1 MRILLKIGGAQL
13 ADGPSRA
20 ALAQAVRAARDA
32 GHELAIVHGGGDQI
46 RALGDRLGLQH
57 SYHRGLRVTDAE
69 TAEVVLMVLGGAVN
83 RRLVASLV
91 AGGVP
96 AIGLSGA
103 DGGLFGAR
111 KFTPQGVDLGFV
123 GEIARTEPGVL
134 SALAAE
140 GFVSV
145 IATVA
150 PLDPSEPGD
159 ASRFYNINADQ
170 AAAPLARAF
179 RADALLFLTD
189 VPGVLHDGVVVPV
202 LDPARCADLEARGVI
217 AGGMLP
223 KVAAALSAALEN
235 PDAIVKIAPAGAP
248 DAVLAALADDV
259 GTRFRT
265 ATAKE
270 SLPHG

>member
-13 ADGPSRA
+13 ADAPSRA
-20 ALAQAVRAARDA
+20 ALAQAIRAAREA
-32 GHELAIVHGGGDQI
+32 GHELAIVHGGGDQV
-46 RALGDRLGLQH
+46 RALGRRLGLADR
-57 SYHRGLRVTDAE
+57 YHQGLRVTDSE

-111 KFTPQGVDLGFV
+111 KFTPKGVDLGFV
-123 GEIARTEPGVL
+123 GEIARTEPRVL
-134 SALAAE
+134 SALTTQ
-140 GFVSV
+140 GFVPV

-150 PLDPSEPGD
+150 PLAASERGD
-159 ASRFYNINADQ
+159 DSRFYNINADQ

-189 VPGVLHDGVVVPV
+189 VPGVLRDGALVSV
-202 LDPARCADLEARGVI
+202 LDPALCADLEARGVI

-223 KVAAALSAALEN
+223 KVAAGLAAAREN
-235 PDAIVKIAPAGAP
+235 PDAVVKIAPVGGTN
-248 DAVLAALADDV
+248 AVLAALADEV

-265 ATAKE
+265 RAAKE
-270 SLPHG
+270 TQPHG

>member
-96 AIGLSGA
+96 SIGLSGA

-111 KFTPQGVDLGFV
+111 KYAPDGVDLGFV
-123 GEIARTEPGVL
+123 GEIASTEPRIL
-134 SALAAE
+134 SALTSQ
-140 GFVSV
+140 GFVPV

-150 PLDPSEPGD
+150 PLDASEQGD
-159 ASRFYNINADQ
+159 DSHFYNINADQ

-189 VPGVLHDGVVVPV
+189 VPGVLRDGALVPV
-202 LDPARCADLEARGVI
+202 LDPALGAELEAHGVI

-223 KVAAALSAALEN
+223 KVAAAFAAAREN
-235 PDAIVKIAPAGAP
+235 PDAVVKIAPAGAP
-248 DAVLAALADDV
+248 NAVLAALADDV

-265 ATAKE
+265 SVAKE
-270 SLPHG
+270 IQPHG